1 MLLPHLLA
9 INYYSMKT
17 FKIFIICILII
28 LGFQASSFLALAQ
41 SYDFNANSGLSSA
54 AQNAGYET
62 SPEKN
67 VEFYMSQIIT
77 IILSVLG
84 VVFLILIIYG
94 GLIWMT
100 AAGNEEKAK
109 KAKELI
115 TEAMIGLII
124 VLAAYAISYFIIGR
138 LIGASL
144 NNNPSL

>member
-1 MLLPHLLA
+1 
-9 INYYSMKT
+9 MKT

-28 LGFQASSFLALAQ
+28 LGFQSNSFLASAQ
-41 SYDFNANSGLSSA
+41 SYNFNANSGLSSA

-84 VVFLILIIYG
+84 VVFLILIIYAG
-94 GLIWMT
+94 ITWMT

-115 TEAMIGLII
+115 IEAIIGLII
-124 VLAAYAISYFIIGR
+124 VLAAYAISYFIINR
-138 LIGASL
+138 LIGSSL
-144 NNNPSL
+144 SNNPNP

>member
-67 VEFYMSQIIT
+67 IEFYMSQIIT

>member
-1 MLLPHLLA
+1 
-9 INYYSMKT
+9 MKT

-28 LGFQASSFLALAQ
+28 LGFQSNSFLASAQ
-41 SYDFNANSGLSSA
+41 SYNFNTNSGLSSS

-67 VEFYMSQIIT
+67 IEFYMSQIIT

-84 VVFLILIIYG
+84 VVFLILIIYAG
-94 GLIWMT
+94 ITWMT

-115 TEAMIGLII
+115 IEAIIGLII
-124 VLAAYAISYFIIGR
+124 VLAAYAISYFIINR
-138 LIGASL
+138 LIGSSL
-144 NNNPSL
+144 SNNPNP